1 MLDERPDLGAVNRAL
16 SAESLEVVQEILPR
30 DPMYAYSPDSYFEA
44 GSRALRCI
52 QLALLTAERASVTS
66 ILDFACGGG
75 RVLRYLKAAYPE
87 ANLTACDLYPR
98 CLAFCAK
105 QFGAQTLVSSARL
118 EDTQIG
124 GPYDLIWVGSLFTH
138 VGEKDWRQLLTM
150 FDAALSPRGVLVFT
164 AYGRA
169 IADLLRGGR
178 VSLSLTPEHREQ
190 ILSDYDERGFGFF
203 ADQYPE
209 MEHGDALA
217 ARWWVGRELDRF
229 PDLSLLLYIEQAWLD
244 QDVIACVKSSLS
256 SPVAKDSR
264 VAR

>member
-1 MLDERPDLGAVNRAL
+1 MLDERLDLAAL
-16 SAESLEVVQEILPR
+16 NQALNAESLEVVQEVLPN

-52 QLALLTAERASVTS
+52 QLALLAAERDSVTS

-87 ANLTACDLYPR
+87 ADLTACDLYKR
-98 CLAFCAK
+98 CLAFCAE
-105 QFGAQTLVSSARL
+105 QFGAQTLVSSAKL
-118 EDTQIG
+118 EDAEIG

-138 VGEKDWRQLLTM
+138 VGEKHWRRMLTM

-169 IADLLRGGR
+169 IADLLRDGR
-178 VSLSLTPEHREQ
+178 VKLALTDEHCEQ
-190 ILSDYDERGFGFF
+190 IVNDYDEKGFGFF

-217 ARWWVGRELDRF
+217 ARWWVSRELDRF
-229 PDLSLLLYIEQAWLD
+229 PGLSLLLYTEQAWLD
-244 QDVIACVKSSLS
+244 QDVIACVKS
-256 SPVAKDSR
+256 
-264 VAR
+264 